1 MKLEGKTVLITGG
14 GQGIGQGIAYRLAE
28 EGANIVI
35 DYVGNPQSANDTVA
49 QIQKRG
55 PKALAV
61 VADISSVD
69 QIHSMMK
76 QAIDYFGAVDVL
88 INNAGVEKH
97 ASIWEA
103 SERDYDLVLNINLK
117 GAYFASQA
125 FVQHRMAVKKPG
137 KIINV
142 SSVHEDLPFPHFTSY
157 CASKGGMKMMMRNL
171 SIELAPYGIT
181 VNNIAPGAIET
192 PINTTLL
199 NDPVKLKALLEN
211 IPLGRLGQVSDVA
224 GVAAFLA
231 SSDSDYITGTT
242 IVIDGGLTWNYSEQ

>member
-1 MKLEGKTVLITGG
+1 MLITGG

-28 EGANIVI
+28 DGANIVI
-35 DYVGNPQSANDTVA
+35 DYVGNPQPANETVA
-49 QIQKRG
+49 QIEKRG
-55 PKALAV
+55 RKALAV
-61 VADISSVD
+61 DADISSVD
-69 QIHSMMK
+69 QIHSLMK
-76 QAIDYFGAVDVL
+76 QAVDYFGAVDVL

-125 FVQHRMAVKKPG
+125 FVQHRMAAKKPG

-171 SIELAPYGIT
+171 SIELAPHGIT

-192 PINTTLL
+192 PINTALL
-199 NDPVKLKALLEN
+199 NDPVKLKGLLEN

-231 SSDSDYITGTT
+231 SADSDYITGAT

>member
-14 GQGIGQGIAYRLAE
+14 GQGIGQGIAYRLADD
-28 EGANIVI
+28 GANIVI
-35 DYVGNPQSANDTVA
+35 DYVGNPQSADDTIA
-49 QIQKRG
+49 QIQKKGR
-55 PKALAV
+55 KALAAE
-61 VADISSVD
+61 ADISSVD
-69 QIHSMMK
+69 QIHALMK
-76 QAIDYFGAVDVL
+76 RAIDYFGAVDIL
-88 INNAGVEKH
+88 INNAGLEKH

-103 SERDYDLVLNINLK
+103 SERDYDLVLNVNLK

-192 PINTTLL
+192 PINTALL
-199 NDPVKLKALLEN
+199 NDPAKLKALLEN
-211 IPLGRLGQVSDVA
+211 IPLARLGQVSDVA
-224 GVAAFLA
+224 GVASFLA
-231 SSDSDYITGTT
+231 SSDSDYITGAT
-242 IVIDGGLTWNYSEQ
+242 IVVDGGLTWNYSEQ

>member
-55 PKALAV
+55 RKALAV
-61 VADISSVD
+61 EADISSVD

-76 QAIDYFGAVDVL
+76 QAIDSLGAVDVL

-103 SERDYDLVLNINLK
+103 SEHDYDLVLNINLK

-192 PINTTLL
+192 PINTALL
-199 NDPVKLKALLEN
+199 NDPAKLKGLLEN
-211 IPLGRLGQVSDVA
+211 IPLGRLGQVNDVA